1 MSEVGGKSENVENVV
16 KDVEEGLSIRKSGAK
31 WDVPRSTL
39 QDRLSGRYSRSG
51 EGQVSVI
58 TPAKEKRLASWLVV
72 RSKRGLDLS
81 INEFLDSFK
90 VFLDKDQR
98 TTPSPGNRPGRKW
111 CRGLLQRNP
120 MVNLR
125 SARPLEKKRYQI
137 SAEDLDKWFAGYE
150 EFLKDNGLA
159 EKPSRI

>member
-58 TPAKEKRLASWLVV
+58 TPAKE
-72 RSKRGLDLS
+72 
-81 INEFLDSFK
+81 
-90 VFLDKDQR
+90 
-98 TTPSPGNRPGRKW
+98 
-111 CRGLLQRNP
+111 
-120 MVNLR
+120 
-125 SARPLEKKRYQI
+125 
-137 SAEDLDKWFAGYE
+137 
-150 EFLKDNGLA
+150 
-159 EKPSRI
+159 